1 MEFHPPLM
9 QRFEHDTDSIVPL
22 PPMTNFLDLTE
33 PPRIARLRSSIAAAI
48 PCVKRHESEARKEL
62 LAMSFDALLTRCF
75 NWTHRFV
82 PPRPRKINHADG
94 FWGSPVA
101 QSHGWAIVPLV
112 SRIESGEDLTPFLSA
127 QVLERGYVPQR
138 IRDKE
143 PHQKQRWQDKDFV
156 LNTLGIHH
164 LHIAGVPN
172 GKGKV
177 PHGKELLF
185 VEFGREA
192 ATLVYAG
199 THDDLYN
206 ERIPKIVAA
215 MRAEAGFT
223 LKGMQ
228 GRNPPPISRLRRL
241 AELGGSSMTSVGD
254 EVVPLFM
261 HMGDG
266 TSLFLRRH
274 IDRISQ
280 SLRDLEPL
288 IDEPRWAS
296 AQFEVAGVRMPSS
309 TRFEWKVP
317 HTSLFLYEETSNLH
331 FQVVPTFR

>member
-1 MEFHPPLM
+1 
-9 QRFEHDTDSIVPL
+9 
-22 PPMTNFLDLTE
+22 
-33 PPRIARLRSSIAAAI
+33 
-48 PCVKRHESEARKEL
+48 
-62 LAMSFDALLTRCF
+62 
-75 NWTHRFV
+75 
-82 PPRPRKINHADG
+82 
-94 FWGSPVA
+94 
-101 QSHGWAIVPLV
+101 
-112 SRIESGEDLTPFLSA
+112 
-127 QVLERGYVPQR
+127 
-138 IRDKE
+138 
-143 PHQKQRWQDKDFV
+143 
-156 LNTLGIHH
+156 
-164 LHIAGVPN
+164 VPN

-177 PHGKELLF
+177 PRGKELLF

-206 ERIPKIVAA
+206 ERIPEIVAA

-223 LKGMQ
+223 LNGMEV
-228 GRNPPPISRLRRL
+228 RNPTPISRLRTL

-266 TSLFLRRH
+266 TSYFLRGH
-274 IDRISQ
+274 IDCIRR

-296 AQFEVAGVRMPSS
+296 AQFEAAGVLMPSS

-317 HTSLFLYEETSNLH
+317 HASLFLHEETSNLH

>member
-1 MEFHPPLM
+1 MAN
-9 QRFEHDTDSIVPL
+9 V
-22 PPMTNFLDLTE
+22 LDLAE
-33 PPRIARLRSSIAAAI
+33 PPRIARLRSSVAAAI
-48 PCVKRHESEARKEL
+48 PCVRRHEPEVRKEL
-62 LAMSFDALLTRCF
+62 LTMSFDNLLTRCF

-82 PPRPRKINHADG
+82 HPRPRKINHADG

-101 QSHGWAIVPLV
+101 QSRGWAIVALA

-127 QVLERGYVPQR
+127 QVPERGYVPQR

-143 PHQKQRWQDKDFV
+143 PHQTERWQDKDFT

-164 LHIAGVPN
+164 LHISGVPN

-206 ERIPKIVAA
+206 ERIPEIVAA
-215 MRAEAGFT
+215 MRAKAGFI
-223 LKGMQ
+223 LKGMEV
-228 GRNPPPISRLRRL
+228 RNPTPISRLRTS

-254 EVVPLFM
+254 EVVPLF
-261 HMGDG
+261 HAHGRWHF
-266 TSLFLRRH
+266 SIPRRH
-274 IDRISQ
+274 IDRIRR
-280 SLRDLEPL
+280 SLSNLEPL
-288 IDEPRWAS
+288 IDEPGWAS
-296 AQFEVAGVRMPSS
+296 AQFEAAGVLPPSPA
-309 TRFEWKVP
+309 RFEWKVP
-317 HTSLFLYEETSNLH
+317 HTGLFLHEETSNLH

>member
-1 MEFHPPLM
+1 MANVSIPP
-9 QRFEHDTDSIVPL
+9 
-22 PPMTNFLDLTE
+22 E

-48 PCVKRHESEARKEL
+48 PCIKRYETEARKEL
-62 LAMSFDALLTRCF
+62 LTMSFDALLTQCC

-101 QSHGWAIVPLV
+101 QSHGGVIAALS
-112 SRIESGEDLTPFLSA
+112 SRIENGEDLTRFLSNH
-127 QVLERGYVPQR
+127 VLERGYVPKR
-138 IRDKE
+138 VRNKE
-143 PHQKQRWQDKDFV
+143 PHQKQRWQDKDFT

-164 LHIAGVPN
+164 LHISGVPN
-172 GKGKV
+172 RKGNV

-185 VEFGREA
+185 VEFGRDA
-192 ATLVYAG
+192 ATFVYAG

-206 ERIPKIVAA
+206 ERIAEIVAA
-215 MRAEAGFT
+215 MRAKAGFT
-223 LKGMQ
+223 LKGMEV
-228 GRNPPPISRLRRL
+228 RNPTPISRLRTS

-274 IDRISQ
+274 IDRVSR

-288 IDEPRWAS
+288 IDEPGWVR
-296 AQFEVAGVRMPSS
+296 AQFEAAGIHTPSS

-317 HTSLFLYEETSNLH
+317 HASLFLHEETSNMH
-331 FQVVPTFR
+331 FQVVPPFR